1 MTTFKKPIT
10 ASLLAIPLAISLLSG
25 CSPKAN
31 EPANDAQANKKVSAP
46 ALETQLFSETAVA
59 AAYLNNQL
67 VTIGEQLSLA
77 GQTFDIES
85 EFLDQRG
92 DVVATLNSHNQL
104 VIANQQSKKVAVSDT
119 IPYPL
124 ETLCLYQD
132 QGLQVFLLDER
143 HMAHQMLITL
153 DNNTVNLSKIRE
165 FPMPPATE
173 YCVADDHSQ
182 RLFVSEENIG
192 VWSYNARAESE
203 IVRSPVALVAPFG
216 RLNKNSGPLAINNN
230 RLWIGEGGQAQLHS
244 LSLNDFSDMQSY
256 QLDNSIAIDT
266 LSVSHSEQQQQLFL
280 LNDHSGE
287 LLQVSL
293 KDTVDDSL
301 KASITTNRI
310 INIAPTAETQPVTTD
325 GDAADDPAIWVH
337 TNTPEKSRILGT
349 NKKFGLHVY
358 DMQGNTLQ
366 TLTSGRVNNVDVRQ
380 GFTFKQSAADIAS
393 ASQRDNNSIALYH
406 IDPNTGVTTAAGE
419 IATTLDEVYGLC
431 MGRGA
436 NNEVYV
442 FINDEDGRFEQ
453 HQVIDSDTGWSGK
466 LVREFAVKTQPEG
479 CVSDDKHQ
487 RLFLGEENYGIWALD
502 LSDSSSEPQLI
513 QALNDA
519 TANNQLHADIE
530 GMDIYHGKDQSYL
543 VVSSQGNDSY
553 VLFDTLPPFAYKG
566 HFRIGMNTSVTPAI
580 DGASETDG
588 LTVSSA
594 YLGPQYPQGLL
605 VVQDGRNLMP
615 EEFQNFKLVSWKDIR
630 EGLTLK

>member
-1 MTTFKKPIT
+1 MTTFKRPIT

-25 CSPKAN
+25 CSPKAS
-31 EPANDAQANKKVSAP
+31 EPANDVQASKKVSAS

-59 AAYLNNQL
+59 AMYLNNQL

-92 DVVATLNSHNQL
+92 DVIATLNSRNQL
-104 VIANQQSKKVAVSDT
+104 VIANQQSKKIAVSDT

-173 YCVADDHSQ
+173 YCVADDQSQ

-266 LSVSHSEQQQQLFL
+266 LSVSHYEQQQQLFL

-287 LLQVSL
+287 LLQASL
-293 KDTVDDSL
+293 KDTVDDSSKENL
-301 KASITTNRI
+301 TINRI

-337 TNTPEKSRILGT
+337 PNTPEKSRILGT

-453 HQVIDSDTGWSGK
+453 HQVIDSYTGWSGK

-479 CVSDDKHQ
+479 CASDDKHQ

-502 LSDSSSEPQLI
+502 LSDNSSEPQLI
-513 QALNDA
+513 QTLNDA
-519 TANNQLHADIE
+519 ITNNQLHADIE
-530 GMDIYHGKDQSYL
+530 GMDIYHGKGQSYL

>member
-1 MTTFKKPIT
+1 MTTFRKPIT
-10 ASLLAIPLAISLLSG
+10 ESLLAIPLAISLLSG
-25 CSPKAN
+25 CSPKAS
-31 EPANDAQANKKVSAP
+31 EPDNDAQANEKVSAP

-92 DVVATLNSHNQL
+92 DVIATLNSRNQL

-124 ETLCLYQD
+124 ETLCLYQY

-173 YCVADDHSQ
+173 YCVADDQSQ

-216 RLNKNSGPLAINNN
+216 GLNKNSGPLAINNN

-244 LSLNDFSDMQSY
+244 LSLNDVSDMQSY

-287 LLQVSL
+287 LLQASL
-293 KDTVDDSL
+293 KETVDDSL
-301 KASITTNRI
+301 TASLTTNRI

-337 TNTPEKSRILGT
+337 PNTPEKSRILGT

-453 HQVIDSDTGWSGK
+453 HQVIDSDTGWSSK
-466 LVREFAVKTQPEG
+466 LVREFEVNTQPEG

-502 LSDSSSEPQLI
+502 LSDNSSEPQLI

-530 GMDIYHGKDQSYL
+530 GMDIYHGKEQSYL